1 MEAKIFSYFR
11 VPCAHVTDGAVS
23 AIIQQSIVVAGT
35 FVTKIYQ
42 RLIGSLPG
50 KLQIDKMH
58 FKPKNKYV
66 KLIRTHTHTPHNTNE
81 FICKVFTICFISFH
95 KLKLLFI
102 TFFQFTLKLKSQ
114 LHCVDINCVR
124 VTVSRSEC
132 A

>member
-11 VPCAHVTDGAVS
+11 VLCAHVTGGAVS

-66 KLIRTHTHTPHNTNE
+66 KQIRTHTPHSKNE
-81 FICKVFTICFISFH
+81 FAKN
-95 KLKLLFI
+95 L
-102 TFFQFTLKLKSQ
+102 
-114 LHCVDINCVR
+114 
-124 VTVSRSEC
+124 
-132 A
+132 